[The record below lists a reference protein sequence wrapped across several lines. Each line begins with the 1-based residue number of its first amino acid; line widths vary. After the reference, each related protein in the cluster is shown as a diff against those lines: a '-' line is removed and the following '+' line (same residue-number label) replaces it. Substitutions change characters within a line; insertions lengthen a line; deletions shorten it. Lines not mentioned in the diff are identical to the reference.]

1 MIRWECYIEEY
12 ESKNGLAAHL
22 RDKKTNKKI
31 SIQATSLEAKM
42 RLLQFLGGA
51 KAYKDVMPTVFDR
64 DGEDIVA
71 VYGIKQKENKNT
83 IFIDTDKDGGGYR
96 FE

>member
-1 MIRWECYIEEY
+1 
-12 ESKNGLAAHL
+12 
-22 RDKKTNKKI
+22 
-31 SIQATSLEAKM
+31 M

>member
-1 MIRWECYIEEY
+1 MTRWECYIEEY
-12 ESKNGLAAHL
+12 ESENGLAARL

-31 SIQATSLEAKM
+31 SIQVTSKEGKM
-42 RLLQFLGGA
+42 HFMQFLGAA
-51 KAYKDVMPTVFDR
+51 KANKEVMPTIFGR
-64 DGEDIVA
+64 NGADIIA

-83 IFIDTDKDGGGYR
+83 IFIDIDKDGGGYF